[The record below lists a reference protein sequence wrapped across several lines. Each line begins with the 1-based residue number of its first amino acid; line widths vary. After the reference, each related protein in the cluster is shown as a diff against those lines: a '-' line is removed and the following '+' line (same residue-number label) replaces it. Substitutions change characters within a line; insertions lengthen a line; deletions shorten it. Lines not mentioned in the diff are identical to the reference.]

1 MHRKNARLSDSLVRM
16 RIIGWSFVMGLLP
29 SGAGVALFER
39 GHAILGAV
47 LIAYGLLLAWCGI
60 RLTAEI

>member
-1 MHRKNARLSDSLVRM
+1 MHRKDARLSDTLGRV
-16 RIIGWSFVMGLLP
+16 RIIGWSFVMGLIP

-39 GHAILGAV
+39 GHVVLGAAFV
-47 LIAYGLLLAWCGI
+47 MYGLLLAWCGI

>member
-1 MHRKNARLSDSLVRM
+1 MHRKNARLSDSLGRM
-16 RIIGWSFVMGLLP
+16 RIIGWSFAMGLVP

-39 GHAILGAV
+39 GHAILGSLFV
-47 LIAYGLLLAWCGI
+47 LYGVILTWTGI

>member
-1 MHRKNARLSDSLVRM
+1 MHRKDARLSDTLRRM
-16 RIIGWSFVMGLLP
+16 RIIGWSFVMGLVP

-39 GHAILGAV
+39 GHAVLGAAFV
-47 LIAYGLLLAWCGI
+47 MYGLLLAWCGI

>member
-1 MHRKNARLSDSLVRM
+1 MHRKDARLSDTLGRV

-29 SGAGVALFER
+29 FGAGVALFEM
-39 GHAILGAV
+39 GHAVLGAV
-47 LIAYGLLLAWCGI
+47 FVMYGLLLTWCGI